1 MRNYAGVI
9 VTPDGL
15 HLEILPKAGRH
26 QHSYESARAS
36 LLNMLRALG
45 DFRHIQLQDAL
56 IASQKM
62 PLLEIFIRQFL
73 VSVNHLIKRGLRSD
87 YVRTED
93 NLFFMK
99 GKLLTSQQLK
109 HNLVNQHR
117 FYVAYDEYRLDRPVN
132 RLIHTALDKVLKL
145 SQSQGNQKL
154 CRELMQP
161 FSEVPLSQSIRQDF
175 AMVQRCRG
183 MDHYQSPLSWAR
195 LILDDVSPLTVS
207 GKTRAFSLLF
217 PMESVFEAYVARI
230 FVQE

>member
-1 MRNYAGVI
+1 
-9 VTPDGL
+9 
-15 HLEILPKAGRH
+15 
-26 QHSYESARAS
+26 
-36 LLNMLRALG
+36 MLRALG

-62 PLLEIFIRQFL
+62 PLLEIFISQFL

-132 RLIHTALDKVLKL
+132 RLLHTALNKVLKL
-145 SQSQGNQKL
+145 SQSQGN
-154 CRELMQP
+154 RELMQP

-175 AMVQRCRG
+175 AMVQRSRG
-183 MDHYQSPLSWAR
+183 MDHYQSPLS
-195 LILDDVSPLTVS
+195 
-207 GKTRAFSLLF
+207 
-217 PMESVFEAYVARI
+217 
-230 FVQE
+230 